1 MEHRHNNRL
10 RWILLAVFI
19 LLAGWKLY
27 PTIQL
32 ARYTPEELHAM
43 DPKEAVEL
51 RSKSIKQGLD
61 LQGGMHMVLEVDL
74 VSLVDNLARNKDS
87 RFETRLRELDA
98 ELSDL
103 SDFWS
108 LFADKFSDLPLSEYF
123 NRGAEGRRSN
133 EEVLAELETQ
143 SKDAIDNSLTILR
156 NRVDGTGLQEPS
168 ITKQGQRRIVVELA
182 GVNDPEAAR
191 RMIGKTA
198 LLEFKLVEDVVKT
211 NTVLEDI
218 NNLLKNKQAKLET
231 AASDSLVADA
241 ADSTAEL
248 AATTETVAS
257 SDTTELDPLSNDAL
271 SGLDAATPDS
281 AEPFYS
287 LLTVIQGRSGVMVSE
302 QNRDRVLQILAR
314 DDVKQVIPSTSQML
328 LGKMEPMGEE
338 NFGELFLVRRQA
350 DLTGAVLEDAGV
362 NIDQGYSS
370 GKAGSAIV
378 QLSMNKEGSRTFARI
393 TEAYKD
399 RRLAIVLDDRVFM
412 APVIRNRIPNGQAII
427 EGMSSIE
434 EARELANLLK
444 HGALPSTVKVVEERT
459 VGASLGVDS
468 IRAGKNSSIFGFLI
482 VAIFMVIYYN
492 KPGGYSVVALVL
504 NIVFILA
511 ILAAFGATLTLPGI
525 AGIILTMGMAV
536 DANVLIFERIRE
548 EVRAGRSIR
557 AAIDAGFDR
566 AFTTIVDANLTT
578 LIAGVV
584 LYQFGSGPIRGF
596 ALTLMIGIVSSMYT
610 AIIVTHLLFER
621 FTDFEAKKLSI

>member
-19 LLAGWKLY
+19 VLAGWKLY
-27 PTIQL
+27 PTVRL
-32 ARYTPEELHAM
+32 ASLSPEALQALDAE
-43 DPKEAVEL
+43 KAVEL
-51 RSKSIKQGLD
+51 RTASIKQGLD
-61 LQGGMHMVLEVDL
+61 LQGGMHLVLEVDL

-87 RFETRLRELDA
+87 RFEERIKALDA
-98 ELSDL
+98 ELTDL
-103 SDFWS
+103 SDFWG
-108 LFADKFSDLPLSEYF
+108 LFAEKFSDVQLSEYY
-123 NRGAEGRRSN
+123 NRGGEGRRSN
-133 EEVLAELETQ
+133 EEVLTELEAQ

-211 NTVLEDI
+211 NTVLDDI
-218 NNLLKNKQAKLET
+218 NSLLKTGKAPVT
-231 AASDSLVADA
+231 PADSLAAAGDTTATLAAA
-241 ADSTAEL
+241 ADSA
-248 AATTETVAS
+248 AATAS
-257 SDTTELDPLSNDAL
+257 VDSTLDPLSNDAL
-271 SGLDAATPDS
+271 TAKDTTEATGT
-281 AEPFYS
+281 EPFFG
-287 LLTVIQGRSGVMVSE
+287 LLTVFQGRNGVMVPE
-302 QNRDRVLQILAR
+302 RNRDKVLEILAR
-314 DDVKQVIPSTSQML
+314 EDVKQLIPATSQLL
-328 LGKMEPMGEE
+328 LGKMEPLGEE
-338 NFGELFLVRRQA
+338 NFAELFLVRREA

-362 NIDQGYSS
+362 NIDQGM
-370 GKAGSAIV
+370 GGGQAGAAIV
-378 QLSMNKEGSRTFARI
+378 QLSMNREGSRTFARV

-399 RRLAIVLDDRVFM
+399 RRLAIVLDERVYM

-427 EGMSSIE
+427 EGMESIE

-459 VGASLGVDS
+459 IGASLGADS
-468 IRAGKNSSIFGFLI
+468 IQQGRTSALIGFI
-482 VAIFMVIYYN
+482 VVAVFMMVYYS
-492 KPGGYSVVALVL
+492 KPGVYSVIALVL
-504 NIVFILA
+504 NMFFIMA
-511 ILAAFGATLTLPGI
+511 ILASFGATLTLPGI

-548 EVRAGRSIR
+548 ELRRGRNVR

-566 AFTTIVDANLTT
+566 AFTTIVDSNLTT

-596 ALTLMIGIVSSMYT
+596 ALTLMIGIICSMYT
-610 AIIVTHLLFER
+610 AIVVTKLLFER
-621 FTDFEAKKLSI
+621 FTNFEAPKLSI

>member
-19 LLAGWKLY
+19 VLAGWKLY
-27 PTIQL
+27 PTIRL
-32 ARYTPEELHAM
+32 AGYSAEELQAL
-43 DPKEAVEL
+43 DAETAVEL
-51 RSKSIKQGLD
+51 RSASIKQGLD
-61 LQGGMHMVLEVDL
+61 LQGGMHLVLEVDL

-87 RFETRLRELDA
+87 RFEERIKALDA
-98 ELSDL
+98 ELTDL

-108 LFADKFSDLPLSEYF
+108 LFAEKFSDVQLSEYF
-123 NRGAEGRRSN
+123 NRGGEGRRSN
-133 EEVLAELETQ
+133 DEVLAELELQ

-211 NTVLEDI
+211 NTVLDDI
-218 NNLLKNKQAKLET
+218 NSLLKNGKAPL
-231 AASDSLVADA
+231 AAVDSAS
-241 ADSTAEL
+241 ADSTTAVL
-248 AATTETVAS
+248 AAADADSAATAS
-257 SDTTELDPLSNDAL
+257 TADTTLDPLANDAL
-271 SGLDAATPDS
+271 TATDTS
-281 AEPFYS
+281 STIGSEPFFG
-287 LLTVIQGRSGVMVSE
+287 LLTVFQGRNGVLVPE
-302 QNRDRVLQILAR
+302 RNRDKVLEILAR
-314 DDVKQVIPSTSQML
+314 EDVKQLIPATSQLL
-328 LGKMEPMGEE
+328 LGKMEPLGEE
-338 NFGELFLVRRQA
+338 NFAELFLVRREA

-362 NIDQGYSS
+362 NIDQGM
-370 GKAGSAIV
+370 GGGQAGAAIV
-378 QLSMNKEGSRTFARI
+378 QLSMNREGSRTFARV

-399 RRLAIVLDDRVFM
+399 RRLAIVLDERVFM

-427 EGMSSIE
+427 EGMESIE

-459 VGASLGVDS
+459 IGASLGAES
-468 IRAGKNSSIFGFLI
+468 IQQGKMSATIGFI
-482 VAIFMVIYYN
+482 VVAIFMMIYYS
-492 KPGGYSVVALVL
+492 KPGVYSVFALVL
-504 NIVFILA
+504 NMFFIMA
-511 ILAAFGATLTLPGI
+511 ILASFGATLTMPGI

-548 EVRAGRSIR
+548 EQRNGRNVR

-566 AFTTIVDANLTT
+566 AFTTIVDSNLTT

-596 ALTLMIGIVSSMYT
+596 ALTLMIGIVCSMYT
-610 AIIVTHLLFER
+610 SIVVTKLLFER
-621 FTDFEAKKLSI
+621 FTNFEAPKLSI